1 MNLWH
6 YRLGHLGYDNVKL
19 LYNKSMVDGLQ
30 LNPKQETDRACDGCA
45 MGKFNRLPFP
55 KKIDHGAEQL
65 LAIIHSDVCGPFS
78 VQSIGGS
85 SYFVTFIDD
94 FSRYTK
100 VFTMKDKGEVLGK
113 VKEFVNL
120 AENVTGQRVKVLRS
134 DNGGEYGSTEF
145 IEFCKSRGI
154 RKKSLY
160 HTHLNR
166 TEWLKG

>member
-1 MNLWH
+1 
-6 YRLGHLGYDNVKL
+6 
-19 LYNKSMVDGLQ
+19 
-30 LNPKQETDRACDGCA
+30 

-65 LAIIHSDVCGPFS
+65 LGIIHSDVCGPFS

-85 SYFVTFIDD
+85 RYFVTFIDD

-100 VFTMKDKGEVLGK
+100 VFIMKDKGEVLDK

-134 DNGGEYGSTEF
+134 DNGGEYGSKEF

>member
-1 MNLWH
+1 
-6 YRLGHLGYDNVKL
+6 
-19 LYNKSMVDGLQ
+19 
-30 LNPKQETDRACDGCA
+30 
-45 MGKFNRLPFP
+45 
-55 KKIDHGAEQL
+55 
-65 LAIIHSDVCGPFS
+65 
-78 VQSIGGS
+78 
-85 SYFVTFIDD
+85 
-94 FSRYTK
+94 
-100 VFTMKDKGEVLGK
+100 MKNKGEVLDK

-120 AENVTGQRVKVLRS
+120 TENVTGQRVKVLRS